1 MATVL
6 SASAPLVNRLPAP
19 VALLLGVVVL
29 AGVLLPELWALV
41 RHIGLMAHEGAHAF
55 LGSGLGQTVKGVRL
69 NRDGTGATTLLSV
82 AGPGA
87 AVAFVG
93 YIGPSAFGLIAAA
106 LIAHTEIT
114 PVLWTGVVLLLCLL
128 FVVRGLFG
136 VVMVIGTCAVL
147 FVVVRYAPDFLKAVT
162 AYLLAWTL
170 LLGGLRNVV
179 ERGSNADDAHEL
191 RRITHLPRALWSILW
206 TVLTLLALCV
216 GFLMLA

>member
-29 AGVLLPELWALV
+29 AGVILPELWALV

-55 LGSGLGQTVKGVRL
+55 LGSSFGQTIRGVQL
-69 NRDGTGATTLLSV
+69 NRDGTGSTLLTV
-82 AGPGA
+82 AGTGA

-93 YIGPSAFGLIAAA
+93 YLGPSAFGLIAAA
-106 LIAHTEIT
+106 LIAHTEIR
-114 PVLWTGVVLLLCLL
+114 PVLWTAIVLLLCLL

-136 VVMVIGTCAVL
+136 VVMVLGTCAVL
-147 FVVVRYAPDFLKAVT
+147 FVVVLYAPGFLQAVT

-179 ERGSNADDAHEL
+179 ERGSDASDAHEL

-206 TVLTLLALCV
+206 TLLTLLALCV